1 MPVVAVD
8 NVVLRRAPEKLRRPL
23 PPPRRPKRQV
33 KTQVKTQVMAV
44 VTPED
49 LVAEEPNGLEWS
61 DDEDRT
67 DLRAPHPGQPQWD
80 SEPEPAIFGE
90 ADDASEHT
98 ASERTV
104 SEQAAGEPSIEPST
118 HRVEVDLRAGDE
130 PIPHTVAGPPPFS
143 DHAPQTLRGIGFEPH
158 DEPAHTKVSSQI
170 PEQPFDLRATEVRER
185 TPIADE
191 DSSDAALAS
200 EQPDRDF
207 DPRATDVLPNPYLDP
222 NDSSPSIEIA
232 VVMAADAPD
241 SIPVSLD
248 ELDDPSQPSVDA
260 KVDAQLDAQSLHPSY
275 PPVALDSEPS
285 AHVRVSRWN
294 KVAGVSSLLAL
305 AAVAAT
311 LAIVLMPRTGSLEVT
326 LAGQGATIPKAE
338 VFVDGQKRCDTHP
351 CRVAGLEPGM
361 RSIKV
366 LVPGVPEAVVQ
377 TVEVVAGETQ
387 STRVSLP
394 AAPSQGVRASA
405 SSAGVHLW
413 IDGSDRGA
421 LPLTVG
427 DLSVGSHKLRFESD
441 ARFEPIERTVDVK
454 AGQLIDLGEVSLPI
468 KQVRLTIDLQTP
480 GARVVLMEIGGDS
493 QEIEGPWPRAVDVA
507 PGRYKLVASKAGF
520 RAHAERLTVD
530 TTKAERDVKI
540 ELSRGGNATASDQPR
555 ESSDAVKYGEGF
567 DPYAE

>member
-1 MPVVAVD
+1 
-8 NVVLRRAPEKLRRPL
+8 
-23 PPPRRPKRQV
+23 
-33 KTQVKTQVMAV
+33 
-44 VTPED
+44 
-49 LVAEEPNGLEWS
+49 
-61 DDEDRT
+61 
-67 DLRAPHPGQPQWD
+67 
-80 SEPEPAIFGE
+80 
-90 ADDASEHT
+90 
-98 ASERTV
+98 
-104 SEQAAGEPSIEPST
+104 
-118 HRVEVDLRAGDE
+118 
-130 PIPHTVAGPPPFS
+130 
-143 DHAPQTLRGIGFEPH
+143 
-158 DEPAHTKVSSQI
+158 
-170 PEQPFDLRATEVRER
+170 
-185 TPIADE
+185 
-191 DSSDAALAS
+191 
-200 EQPDRDF
+200 
-207 DPRATDVLPNPYLDP
+207 
-222 NDSSPSIEIA
+222 
-232 VVMAADAPD
+232 MAADAPD

-248 ELDDPSQPSVDA
+248 ELDEPSQPGVDA
-260 KVDAQLDAQSLHPSY
+260 KVDAKLDAKRDVSVDASEVVAPPPAELSASEPRMPSSYGPDKSLHPSY

-468 KQVRLTIDLQTP
+468 KKVRLTIDLQTP

-540 ELSRGGNATASDQPR
+540 DLSRRNATASDQPSDQPR